1 MTRLKWFRWFVPGL
15 NIKRW
20 LTLFGLGVGA
30 VIFGLSLMLN
40 YQWISF
46 FEDLVLQYSY
56 LWFGV
61 YDYAVLVAVGVVAIA
76 LGTLCMLVGTSKV
89 IKTIIRAIIPEGEGV
104 GDIIFQ
110 NMRLQKGPKVVVI
123 GGGTGLSNLL
133 RGLKSYTNNLT
144 AIVTV
149 ADDGGSSGRLREDFN
164 MIAPGDLRN
173 CLVALADTE
182 SLMENLFQYR
192 FSGKGELSGHSFG
205 NLFLTALTQVYENDV
220 EEALEAASKILK
232 VRGRVIPA
240 STEFIKLSAELEDG
254 TIVHGESNIPHGGS
268 PIKRVF
274 SSPLKP
280 TPEGA
285 ALQAIDEADA
295 IILGPGSLYTS
306 IIPNLLIKKIAV
318 HLRASK
324 VPKIYV
330 CNVMTQPGETDG
342 YSVADHIEAIER
354 HGGRGLINT
363 VLVNEST
370 MDQEL
375 LKTYEKAGQGPV
387 AIDMDRLSKKKI
399 RTVRA
404 NLVSSNNRAIHDHD
418 RLGKVLMDIIYALK
432 TDIEPHVLE
441 SYLERNDH

>member
-1 MTRLKWFRWFVPGL
+1 MTRKKWFRWFIPGL

-30 VIFGLSLMLN
+30 IIFGLSLMLN

-46 FEDLVLQYSY
+46 FEDRVLQYSY
-56 LWFGV
+56 LWFGI
-61 YDYAVLVAVGVVAIA
+61 YDYAVLVVVGVTAIA
-76 LGTLCMLVGTSKV
+76 IGAVMMLIGTSRV
-89 IKTIIRAIIPEGEGV
+89 IKTIIHAIIPAGEGV
-104 GDIIFQ
+104 GDMIFQ
-110 NMRLQKGPKVVVI
+110 NMRLQKGPKIVVI

-133 RGLKSYTNNLT
+133 RGLKTYTNNLT

-173 CLVALADTE
+173 CLVALADKET
-182 SLMENLFQYR
+182 LMENLFQYR
-192 FSGKGELSGHSFG
+192 FGGSGALSGHSFG
-205 NLFLTALTQVYENDV
+205 NLFLTALTQVYHDDV

-240 STEFIKLSAELEDG
+240 STEFIKLSAELENG

-274 SSPLKP
+274 SDPLRP

-295 IILGPGSLYTS
+295 VILGPGSLYTS

-318 HLRASK
+318 HLRATK

-342 YSVADHIEAIER
+342 YSVADHLEAIER

-363 VLVNEST
+363 VLVNESN
-370 MDQEL
+370 MDQDL
-375 LKTYEKAGQGPV
+375 LSSYEEAGQSPV
-387 AIDMDRLSKKKI
+387 VVDGDRIGSKKI
-399 RTVRA
+399 RLVRA
-404 NLVSSNNRAIHDHD
+404 NLVSSSNRAIHDHD